1 MKVVQ
6 INAID
11 SGSTGKIMLGIAKVA
26 RNNGVDAYTFSSSR
40 AAKNQGAV
48 NHEYFDRYI
57 DYRFHMGMGMIF
69 GFETDFSYI
78 ATKRLLKRLKEIKP
92 DIIHIHSTHGWYLNH
107 PLLFKY
113 IKKHKIKTVW
123 TLHDCW
129 TFTGRCPHFQITGC
143 DRWKTECHD
152 CLYDKK
158 MYPASYFFD
167 RSRAQH
173 KKKKKMFLGIN
184 DLTLVTPSK
193 WLAKLVGESYLK
205 DYPVRVINNGIDLNI
220 FKPTQSNFKEK
231 YNLQDKKIVLGV
243 AASWGERKGLDVF
256 TELANRLN
264 ADYQILLVGTNDT
277 IDKQLPKNIISI
289 HRTNNQKEL
298 AEIYS
303 AADVFLNPTREDT
316 FPTVNIESLAC
327 GTPVVTFKTGG
338 SPEIIDETC
347 GSTVECN
354 DIDALEKEIRR
365 VCYEHPYP
373 EEICVKHVKIYDI
386 KNKYIEYIELYNFLC
401 NNMTGENQGYEKY

>member
-1 MKVVQ
+1 MKVAQ
-6 INAID
+6 INAYD
-11 SGSTGKIMLGIAKVA
+11 CGSTGKIMLGIAEVA
-26 RNNGVDAYTFSSSR
+26 RCKGIDAYTFSSSR

-48 NHEYFDRYI
+48 KHEYFDRYT
-57 DYRFHMGMGMIF
+57 DYRIHMGMGMIF

-92 DIIHIHSTHGWYLNH
+92 DIIHIHNTHGWYLNH
-107 PLLFKY
+107 PLLFNY
-113 IKKHKIKTVW
+113 IKKNKIKTVW

-129 TFTGRCPHFQITGC
+129 TFTGRCPHFQLTGC
-143 DRWKTECHD
+143 DRWRNECHN

-173 KKKKKMFLGIN
+173 KKKKKMFLGIK

-193 WLAKLVGESYLK
+193 WLANLVEESYLK
-205 DYPVRVINNGIDLNI
+205 DYPIKVINNGIDLDI
-220 FKPTQSNFKEK
+220 FKPTESNFREK
-231 YNLQDKKIVLGV
+231 YKLQDKKIVLGV
-243 AASWGERKGLDVF
+243 ASSWGERKGLDVF
-256 TELANRLN
+256 TELAKRLN
-264 ADYQILLVGTNDT
+264 EDYQIVLVGTNDN

-303 AADVFLNPTREDT
+303 AADVFANPTREDN
-316 FPTVNIESLAC
+316 FPTVNIEALAC
-327 GTPVVTFKTGG
+327 GTPIITFRTGG

-347 GSTVECN
+347 GSVVECN
-354 DIDALEKEIRR
+354 DIKAFEKEVKR
-365 VCYEHPYP
+365 VCEEKPYSKEACLKRAKLYDM
-373 EEICVKHVKIYDI
+373 EEKFK
-386 KNKYIEYIELYNFLC
+386 EYVELYEEKAD
-401 NNMTGENQGYEKY
+401 GEK